1 MSPLTR
7 LRQLLVFAVLV
18 ALPACTGG
26 INAGGEKPTNNGGI
40 AFIAL
45 AGMLIVAVIIL
56 WIILGREE

>member
-1 MSPLTR
+1 MSRPER
-7 LRQLLVFAVLV
+7 LRTLLVTATLLSL
-18 ALPACTGG
+18 AACTGG

-45 AGMLIVAVIIL
+45 AGMLILAGVIL

>member
-1 MSPLTR
+1 MRITTG
-7 LRQLLVFAVLV
+7 LRQLLIFVSFI

-45 AGMLIVAVIIL
+45 AGMLILAAIIL

>member
-1 MSPLTR
+1 MKILTR
-7 LRQLLVFAVLV
+7 LRQLLIFVALV

-26 INAGGEKPTNNGGI
+26 INAGGENPTNNGGI

-45 AGMLIVAVIIL
+45 AGMLVLGAIIL